1 MGGML
6 RARAVP
12 FAVLV
17 AVTAAACSAG
27 AGETAASSSRAPTAA
42 SGASGSTTAPVPE
55 VLDFTA
61 QRLGG
66 GTIEGARYAGA
77 ALAIWFW
84 APW

>member
-1 MGGML
+1 ML

-17 AVTAAACSAG
+17 TLAAAACNGG
-27 AGETAASSSRAPTAA
+27 AGETAASPP
-42 SGASGSTTAPVPE
+42 GASSAPSAAETQGNSIAPVPE

-66 GTIEGARYAGA
+66 GTIEGALYAGA
-77 ALAIWFW
+77 PLAIWFW

>member
-1 MGGML
+1 ML

-17 AVTAAACSAG
+17 ALTAAACG
-27 AGETAASSSRAPTAA
+27 GGEGRTAASSSQTPSALPAATAT
-42 SGASGSTTAPVPE
+42 SGGTIAPVPE

-66 GTIEGARYAGA
+66 GTIEGALYAGA
-77 ALAIWFW
+77 PLAIWFW